1 MEVKIVLW
9 WFLIKIKQP
18 IVVLKMHL
26 GVIKMERGEKQLNWR
41 AKVCALVCV
50 LEKERLTI
58 GESDRMF
65 EWGEQVCVRKKM

>member
-1 MEVKIVLW
+1 MEVKIGLW

-26 GVIKMERGEKQLNWR
+26 GVIKMEREERSKKAEEQEC
-41 AKVCALVCV
+41 VQVCV

-58 GESDRMF
+58 GESDRLF
-65 EWGEQVCVRKKM
+65 VWGQQVCVRKKM